1 MQCGVCLGLHGDE
14 CVCENATLCACVDV
28 GNACLECNR
37 LFVSF
42 VDVFLCLCELI
53 CHISKI

>member
-42 VDVFLCLCELI
+42 VDVYVSSYVTFLRYRDM
-53 CHISKI
+53 